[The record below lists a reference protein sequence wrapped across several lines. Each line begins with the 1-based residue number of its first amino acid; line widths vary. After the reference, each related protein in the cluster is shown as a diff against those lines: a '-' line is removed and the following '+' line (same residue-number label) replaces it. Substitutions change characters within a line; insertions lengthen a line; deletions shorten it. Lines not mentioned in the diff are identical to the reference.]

1 MTIADGI
8 KLALTI
14 IGAVYAYQAWV
25 EYQKRREQIRQD
37 DKRQEQFLLIEIQ
50 ACHDLDELL
59 MLERRVIQYT
69 KRRQHRNPRYNPI
82 VYNIFYDKKIQF
94 STGVE
99 QSILPYLTILN
110 KN

>member
-8 KLALTI
+8 KLTLMI
-14 IGAVYAYQAWV
+14 IGSVYAYKAWV
-25 EYQKRREQIRQD
+25 EYQRRCDLIKQD
-37 DKRQEQFLLIEIQ
+37 NERQEKFLLIEIQ

-69 KRRQHRNPRYNPI
+69 KRRQSRNPKYNPI
-82 VYNIFYDKKIQF
+82 VYNTFYDKKIQF